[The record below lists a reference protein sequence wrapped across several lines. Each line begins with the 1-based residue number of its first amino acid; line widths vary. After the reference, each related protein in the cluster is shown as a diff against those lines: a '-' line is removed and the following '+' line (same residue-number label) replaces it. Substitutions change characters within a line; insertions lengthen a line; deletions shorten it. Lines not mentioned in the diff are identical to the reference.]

1 MSTVFL
7 SYKREDET
15 RVGKLVQALQK
26 AGYEIWWDRGLSS
39 AENWRTQIQTALQAA
54 QCVIVVWTH
63 ASVGPAG
70 DFVRDEASQAKRRGV
85 LVPVKLDD
93 VDAPLGFGEIQ
104 VIDLTHWQG
113 NSRDPFFQDLCTA
126 VTAKLQG
133 RTVPPA
139 QGPMRRL
146 ARRLAWSSL
155 SAMGVGLFSLAF
167 NLFSVQ
173 DPLCN
178 LAWLQPQLSDACGSL
193 GIGKRPTQV
202 ERIVWEQRE
211 IQSCE
216 ALRNHV
222 SRFPDGAYRELA
234 ADRLAARRVVQT
246 ENWIPSS
253 RPLTL
258 YESQGETPA
267 RNEIEARAAALE
279 RAQASAERLCKTFV
293 ATSLFRFKS
302 AYPQALRWECHSLS
316 GGVTCAFHGEAVC
329 ELEERHIQETE
340 VCAG

>member
-104 VIDLTHWQG
+104 VIDLTHWRG
-113 NSRDPFFQDLCTA
+113 NPRDPFFQDLCTA
-126 VTAKLQG
+126 VSAKLQG
-133 RTVPPA
+133 RAVPPA

-178 LAWLQPQLSDACGSL
+178 LAWLQPQLSDTCGSL
-193 GIGKRPTQV
+193 GFGNRPTQV
-202 ERIVWEQRE
+202 ERVAWEQRE
-211 IQSCE
+211 TQSCE
-216 ALRNHV
+216 ALRNHMA
-222 SRFPDGAYRELA
+222 RFPDGAYRNVV
-234 ADRLAARRVVQT
+234 ADRLTARRVVQT
-246 ENWIPSS
+246 ESWSLNS

-258 YESQGETPA
+258 YEGQGETPS
-267 RNEIEARAAALE
+267 RNETEAQAAALE
-279 RAQASAERLCKTFV
+279 RAQLSAEQLCKTFS
-293 ATSLFRFKS
+293 ATTLFRFKS
-302 AYPQALRWECHSLS
+302 AYPRALRWECSSKS
-316 GGVTCAFHGEAVC
+316 GRVTCAFHGEAVC
-329 ELEERHIQETE
+329 ELEERLEHETE
-340 VCAG
+340 VCDG